1 MSDRASA
8 DNRPDIGRYP
18 VGHRPIPAA
27 IIKLMIRQFK
37 TRVYIFFKNKKKNNR
52 IQAQHRHNKADSNKT
67 INGSFHLTTLTI
79 LGFFVSILHVAR

>member
-8 DNRPDIGRYP
+8 DIRPDIGRYP

-37 TRVYIFFKNKKKNNR
+37 TRVYIFFKNKKIIESKHN
-52 IQAQHRHNKADSNKT
+52 IGIAKLILIKLLMDHFISQHLQYWAFLSQYYM
-67 INGSFHLTTLTI
+67 
-79 LGFFVSILHVAR
+79 

>member
-27 IIKLMIRQFK
+27 IIELMIRQFK
-37 TRVYIFFKNKKKNNR
+37 TRVYIFFKNKKIIESKHN
-52 IQAQHRHNKADSNKT
+52 IGIAELSLIKLLMDHFISQHLQYWAFLSQYYM
-67 INGSFHLTTLTI
+67 
-79 LGFFVSILHVAR
+79 

>member
-8 DNRPDIGRYP
+8 DIRPDIGRYP

-37 TRVYIFFKNKKKNNR
+37 TRVYIFFKNKKNNR
-52 IQAQHRHNKADSNKT
+52 IQAQHRHSKAESNKT
-67 INGSFHLTTLTI
+67 INGSFHFTTLTI
-79 LGFFVSILHVAR
+79 FGFFVSILHVAR